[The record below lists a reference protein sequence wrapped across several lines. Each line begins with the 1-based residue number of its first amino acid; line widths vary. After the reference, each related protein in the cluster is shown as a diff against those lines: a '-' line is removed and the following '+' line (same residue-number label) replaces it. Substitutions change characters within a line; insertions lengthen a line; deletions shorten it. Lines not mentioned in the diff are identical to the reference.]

1 MTTPR
6 QRISDAVRRFYRFAT
21 HEIWQIGT
29 PGEEV
34 PRGIVIKQIR
44 VAILLGSKLLE
55 GMHMVR
61 AASLTFATLLSIVP
75 FLAMLFFVIQE
86 FNLGDNVYRMVK
98 DRMVA
103 TAERFTGDQ
112 SPPAAQEPP
121 ADAVADDGTE
131 PEITTESE
139 EAAEPT
145 SEVEPDTPVD
155 DADAAAEEP
164 VADGQEGGELQDEII
179 AALFQGVTSR
189 DPNTKDPVEAISRAA
204 DDIANLANE
213 AAKNRT
219 AMLTSGIILVF
230 TAVFG
235 LMRNIEN
242 AFNRTWGVRR
252 TRSWYRTFTDYAVVL
267 ISTPFVVAAVM
278 GALIAVRSEAFSEA
292 LGPLSFALGLSQHV
306 LVVFVFTLLYRYVPH
321 TRVQFKYALLAGLIA
336 GTLWV
341 LLSWGYVQFQFG
353 LARYAVILSAFA
365 QFPMLLMWVYLS
377 WAIVLLGCEISYA
390 YQNENTFA
398 LERYA
403 DEASYAYREAVG
415 LRAMVDIGYRFDR
428 GLPGLTVEEAAAE
441 WNVPMRLLTGELES
455 LIAAGLVAARAT
467 EPIQYQPARPLDRIT
482 TRDVLRT
489 LRQTGTDPSR
499 FREDPRFRKM
509 FDELE
514 RATGDFA
521 SATLEDLVAGYSDA
535 LERSGETARSVDA

>member
-6 QRISDAVRRFYRFAT
+6 QRAIDALRRFYRFAT
-21 HEIWQIGT
+21 YEIWQIGT

-75 FLAMLFFVIQE
+75 FLAMLFFVINE
-86 FNLGDNVYRMVK
+86 FNLGDNVYTMVK

-103 TAERFTGDQ
+103 AAERFAGEQEQLASSAQ
-112 SPPAAQEPP
+112 SPATEPVLANQAAPEIDTPALDAPSESVTEGNALTAPDDMPAATLDP
-121 ADAVADDGTE
+121 
-131 PEITTESE
+131 SK
-139 EAAEPT
+139 
-145 SEVEPDTPVD
+145 
-155 DADAAAEEP
+155 
-164 VADGQEGGELQDEII
+164 EGEELQREII

-189 DPNTKDPVEAISRAA
+189 DPNTKDPVEAISKTA
-204 DDIANLANE
+204 DDLARLANE

-219 AMLTSGIILVF
+219 AMLTSGLILVF

-252 TRSWYRTFTDYAVVL
+252 TRSWYRTLTDYAVVL
-267 ISTPFVVAAVM
+267 LMTPFVVAAVM

-292 LGPLSFALGLSQHV
+292 LGPLSFVLAFAQHV
-306 LVVFVFTLLYRYVPH
+306 LVVFVFTLLYRFVPH
-321 TRVQFKYALLAGLIA
+321 TRVQFRYALLAGLIA

-341 LLSWGYVQFQFG
+341 LLSWSYVQFQFG

-365 QFPMLLMWVYLS
+365 QFPMLLMWLYLS

-390 YQNENTFA
+390 YQNEKTFA

-403 DEASYAYREAVG
+403 DRASFAYREAVG

-428 GLPGLTVEEAAAE
+428 GKPGLTVEEAARE
-441 WNVPMRLLTGELES
+441 WNVPMRLLSAVLES
-455 LIAAGLVAARAT
+455 LTAAGLIAPRAT
-467 EPIQYQPARPLDRIT
+467 EPVEYQPARPLDRIMA
-482 TRDVLRT
+482 RDVLRT
-489 LRQTGTDPSR
+489 LRHAGTDPSR
-499 FREDPRFRKM
+499 FRQDPRFRRM

-514 RATGDFA
+514 RATGEFA
-521 SATLEDLVAGYSDA
+521 GATLEDLVAGYAEVLD
-535 LERSGETARSVDA
+535 RSGETARSVNA